1 MPPLNGRE
9 LAAAVHRFLLGAFIT
24 PHSAFVIRQLSL
36 TGISPI
42 EKPAALASA
51 GIKE

>member
-24 PHSAFVIRQLSL
+24 AHSAFVIRQLSF
-36 TGISPI
+36 P
-42 EKPAALASA
+42 
-51 GIKE
+51 